1 MADGM
6 MSNPFLG
13 LLNQGMSPEQ
23 AQAEV
28 DRQRALQF
36 ANLNPQQRVA
46 AGIYEGI
53 TGIGRALGARDPML
67 EQASKLR
74 ELAGRFDTN
83 TAEGMLKFANAA
95 SSINSQLAQ
104 QAAEQARK
112 MMQQE
117 ATLAKTTAETE
128 ETKRKGTAAASAA
141 SARAAALIKRFPDM
155 TQEEAAGLA
164 EDPKVVADLLKVPK
178 EQAMKTEV
186 TSAGGR
192 KLLINSLTGETIKDL
207 GPASKTLE
215 ESLGAGL
222 GEMAKIMT
230 KGREAEVKEEGQFA
244 AKDYNRLGQ
253 SVASGVSS
261 SRNIEVLEK
270 ALTNAFTGK
279 FADVKA
285 GTISGLQGLGLPVSK
300 ELQEA
305 TSNTELI
312 GAMGTRYVF
321 PLVKNFPGSLAAK
334 ELERLEKTAPNTLQQ
349 PETIRSL
356 VNLLKVDL
364 AEQAYTYNKAKDY
377 RKQNKDS
384 LIGFS
389 EADSRIEFQ
398 QKLTELRRKIRAVKQ
413 AGSISDAEKQDI
425 EALKKELG
433 VQ

>member
-6 MSNPFLG
+6 MGNPYLG
-13 LLNQGMSPEQ
+13 LLNLGLSPEQ

-28 DRQRALQF
+28 DKQRAMQF
-36 ANLNPQQRVA
+36 ANLNPQQRIA
-46 AGIYEGI
+46 SGIYGGI
-53 TGIGRALGARDPML
+53 TQAARALGARDPML
-67 EQASKLR
+67 EQASQLR
-74 ELAGRFDTN
+74 QLAQQFDTT
-83 TAEGMLKFANAA
+83 TAEGMMQYANALRQVNPQA
-95 SSINSQLAQ
+95 AQ
-104 QAAEQARK
+104 QAAMQARQ
-112 MMQQE
+112 MMTEE
-117 ATLAKTTAETE
+117 AKLGKTVAETE

-155 TQEEAAGLA
+155 TQEEASGLA

-186 TSAGGR
+186 TTAGGR

-207 GPASKTLE
+207 GPAGRTLE

-222 GEMAKIMT
+222 GEITKILA
-230 KGREAEVKEEGQFA
+230 KGRESEVKEEGQFA

-253 SVASGVSS
+253 SVAAGVSS
-261 SRNIEVLEK
+261 LRNIEVLEK

-285 GTISGLQGLGLPVSK
+285 GIISGLQGLGLPVSK

-364 AEQAYTYNKAKDY
+364 AEQAYSYNKAKDY

-398 QKLTELRRKIRAVKQ
+398 QKLTELRRKVRAVKQ
-413 AGSISDAEKQDI
+413 AGSISDAEKQEI